1 MAAPLA
7 ALAQLGADFN
17 AESIAQVRTLFEKLE
32 ADLVDARNDAN
43 DLEKKRIAAY
53 ADTTDDYSKIQA
65 NLAGTEE

>member
-43 DLEKKRIAAY
+43 DLEKKKELPLMLTLLMI
-53 ADTTDDYSKIQA
+53 TVKSK
-65 NLAGTEE
+65 LT